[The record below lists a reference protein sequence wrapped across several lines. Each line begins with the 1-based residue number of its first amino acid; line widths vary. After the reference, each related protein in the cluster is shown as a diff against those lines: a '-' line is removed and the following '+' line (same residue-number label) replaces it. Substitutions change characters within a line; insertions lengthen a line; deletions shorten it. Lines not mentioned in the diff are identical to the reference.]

1 MRRDVSIRTRVR
13 RMARQLGTVFGD
25 DEATSLVRDAVD
37 VYDARS
43 ALVHDGKLTDSV
55 LSEAVEKGRETVR
68 RLLQAF
74 VIRMRDTATRC
85 M

>member
-1 MRRDVSIRTRVR
+1 MIRSRVR
-13 RMARQLGTVFGD
+13 RTARQLGSVFGD
-25 DEATSLVRDAVD
+25 DEATNLARDAVD

-68 RLLQAF
+68 RLLQA
-74 VIRMRDTATRC
+74 VVVKRRDTAKLC
-85 M
+85 W